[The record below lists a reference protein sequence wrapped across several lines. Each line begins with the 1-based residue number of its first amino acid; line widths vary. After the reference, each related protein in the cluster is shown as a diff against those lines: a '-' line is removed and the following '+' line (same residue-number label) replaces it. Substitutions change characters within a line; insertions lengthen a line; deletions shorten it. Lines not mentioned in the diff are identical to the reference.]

1 MNTFTKSD
9 LKEIESRINS
19 RVCPYCGGSSNIELA
34 YYESVITHKI
44 ISCCCEDF
52 KKIAQ
57 KIVIQ
62 EHNNQ
67 INKKIDTI
75 MNM

>member
-19 RVCPYCGGSSNIELA
+19 RVCPYCAASSYIELT
-34 YYESVITHKI
+34 YSDNIIVHNI

-52 KKIAQ
+52 NKIAQ
-57 KIVIQ
+57 DIVIQ

-67 INKKIDTI
+67 IQKKINTI
-75 MNM
+75 LKM